1 MSKKRTI
8 YSTLHDVVQDQQPQ
22 HEVENVTEDVVVRD
36 PQPQAN
42 DDNHKGDFPTVENE
56 EKKNYIS
63 NSVEVKL
70 LSFRD

>member
-22 HEVENVTEDVVVRD
+22 HEVENVTEDVVRD
-36 PQPQAN
+36 PQPQAI
-42 DDNHKGDFPTVENE
+42 DDNHKGDFPTVEHD

-70 LSFRD
+70 DSFKQ